1 MYDYIFLAAG
11 LAVLLVGGDLL
22 VRGAVG
28 LAEKL
33 AIPPLIIGLTIVSF
47 GTSAPELF
55 VSVKA
60 VLDGVGG
67 LAVGNV
73 VGSNIANVLLVLGL
87 PALIHATCCQEE
99 GIGRNILVMLGLTV
113 VFMGMLLK
121 GSLERYDGVILLV
134 LLSLFLWEQ
143 YRSARSA
150 RSIAKVE
157 LDYHDEVPTIPTRM
171 HVVAIS
177 LIAGLMMLPFG
188 ANLIVDSATSIAS
201 TWNVPD
207 EIIGLSIIAIGT
219 SLPELAASMMAVL
232 RGKASV
238 ALGNIVGS
246 NIFNIAAIMG
256 VTAAIKPISVG
267 PHIVQVDMWVMLAV
281 SLLIAAL
288 AHYHKTIATAGG
300 LAMVAAYAGYIVLA
314 FV

>member
-1 MYDYIFLAAG
+1 MHDYIFLLAG

-28 LAEKL
+28 FAEKL
-33 AIPPLIIGLTIVSF
+33 SIPPLIIGLTIVSL

-60 VLDGVGG
+60 ALDGVGG
-67 LAVGNV
+67 IAIGNV

-87 PALIHATCCQEE
+87 PALIHATCCQEK
-99 GIGRNILVMLGLTV
+99 GISRNILVMLGLTV
-113 VFMGMLLK
+113 VFMGMMSK
-121 GSLERYDGVILLV
+121 GSLERYDGAILLV
-134 LLSLFLWEQ
+134 LLMLFLWEQ
-143 YRSARSA
+143 FRSAKSARSNA
-150 RSIAKVE
+150 AAN
-157 LDYHDEVPTIPTRM
+157 LDYHDEVPAIPTRM

-188 ANLIVDSATSIAS
+188 AKLIVDSATQIAM
-201 TWNVPD
+201 TWNVPE

-219 SLPELAASMMAVL
+219 SLPELAASMMAVM
-232 RGKASV
+232 RGNASV

-256 VTAAIKPISVG
+256 TTALIKPIGVG
-267 PHIVQVDMWVMLAV
+267 SHILQIDMWVMLGV
-281 SLLIAAL
+281 SLLLAAL

-300 LAMVAAYAGYIVLA
+300 LAMVAGYTAYIVLA